1 MITVPALTPVAIP
14 VAEPIVALS
23 VLVLLQLP
31 PPAAVRVVVVPIHVD
46 NVPPIVPADADTVTT
61 RVDTQPDA
69 FW

>member
-23 VLVLLQLP
+23 VLALLQVP
-31 PPAAVRVVVVPIHVD
+31 PPAAVRVVVVPTHVD
-46 NVPPIVPADADTVTT
+46 NVPPIVPADAVTVTS
-61 RVDTQPDA
+61 RVATQPEA